1 MHQLYS
7 IQLTVC
13 PMLSHG
19 GGGALTKATTGDP
32 REGPVN
38 PQPLKSGLPRRAAAM
53 EIQRKE
59 KRQQA
64 QEDVDGNRPIL
75 FCKTRPRI
83 CGDSANCGLFGKP

>member
-13 PMLSHG
+13 SMLSHS
-19 GGGALTKATTGDP
+19 GGGALAKATTGDP

-38 PQPLKSGLPRRAAAM
+38 PQPLKSSLPRRVTAM
-53 EIQRKE
+53 EIKRKE

-64 QEDVDGNRPIL
+64 QEDADGDWPI
-75 FCKTRPRI
+75 
-83 CGDSANCGLFGKP
+83 

>member
-13 PMLSHG
+13 AMLSHS
-19 GGGALTKATTGDP
+19 GGGALAKATTGDP

-38 PQPLKSGLPRRAAAM
+38 PQPLKSSLPHCRVAAM
-53 EIQRKE
+53 EIKRKE

-64 QEDVDGNRPIL
+64 QEDADGDWPI
-75 FCKTRPRI
+75 
-83 CGDSANCGLFGKP
+83 